1 MFLQL
6 KEHPTVD
13 ILGTVTGQDPETH
26 KLLVA
31 SVTQSIKQE
40 KLEDGNTNVY
50 PKKHVTA
57 AVGSAAQLDR
67 VEKEL
72 TTTVELTGTTST
84 SVTPT
89 WDRQM
94 KEAGLSHSAG
104 KPMVNILP
112 FEICLVRLTPQEISK
127 YTRKRLPSEIP
138 QSGSGRSSPVRTCQ

>member
-6 KEHPTVD
+6 KEHPTIN

-26 KLLVA
+26 KLLAA

-40 KLEDGNTNVY
+40 KLEDENTNVY
-50 PKKHVTA
+50 PKKHVTV
-57 AVGSAAQLDR
+57 AVGSAAQLDQ

-72 TTTVELTGTTST
+72 MTTIELTGTTST

-94 KEAGLSHSAG
+94 KEAGSSNSAG

-112 FEICLVRLTPQEISK
+112 FEIRLVRLNSAGNLKI
-127 YTRKRLPSEIP
+127 YM
-138 QSGSGRSSPVRTCQ
+138 